1 MNDNL
6 GILNN
11 RFHMKVV
18 QNRKRFNSVDQNSN
32 EERKEQKKKNEYY

>member
-11 RFHMKVV
+11 RFHMKVM
-18 QNRKRFNSVDQNSN
+18 QNRKRFNSVDETSN
-32 EERKEQKKKNEYY
+32 LEIKE